1 MLFFL
6 FIPLRKIR
14 FFFYFMRGFFFSRFS
29 ISAKKKRKI
38 FNILQNARPIIN
50 LPAALKRRLMHIQ
63 RKSVGRLTRLNKKFL
78 AEKVVKI
85 LFAPLLKK
93 GKKKR
98 RSSPDWE
105 RFGAESK
112 AITSQSLQV
121 PTAPIRTTF
130 PRRQIQNRL
139 CLCACRGIGA
149 YCSLCTFCPPAGLRR
164 L

>member
-38 FNILQNARPIIN
+38 FNILQSARPIIN
-50 LPAALKRRLMHIQ
+50 LPAVRNLSFLFVIEKI
-63 RKSVGRLTRLNKKFL
+63 VGRLTRLNKKFL

-98 RSSPDWE
+98 RSSPIGNASAPNQKQLLHNLYRSQQP
-105 RFGAESK
+105 RFGQLFLRGKSR
-112 AITSQSLQV
+112 IDCV
-121 PTAPIRTTF
+121 
-130 PRRQIQNRL
+130 
-139 CLCACRGIGA
+139 CA
-149 YCSLCTFCPPAGLRR
+149 LAGV
-164 L
+164 

>member
-14 FFFYFMRGFFFSRFS
+14 FFFYFMRGFFSHAFLLVL
-29 ISAKKKRKI
+29 KKRKI
-38 FNILQNARPIIN
+38 FNILQSARPIKN
-50 LPAALKRRLMHIQ
+50 LPAARNLSFLFVIEKV
-63 RKSVGRLTRLNKKFL
+63 VGRLTRLNKKFL

-112 AITSQSLQV
+112 TITSQSLQV